1 MKLSWSH
8 LALILTLTMIVTTL
22 FISSY
27 VEQSP
32 QREAY
37 VNSGD
42 EAEPR
47 WIPLKTK
54 PTVALTDN
62 KLINWI
68 DELLAKCFSLT
79 QLNIDSKSAYCQNRY
94 FVTSAGAAYATYV
107 DRVRTTLKSEAANQY
122 VALPNAP
129 LVVQSPSVSKRR
141 FYYTVYATMMVTTVE
156 RKEITPRI
164 ENITLYVK
172 PSRTTN
178 SESNF
183 VITGIRI

>member
-1 MKLSWSH
+1 MKLNWSH
-8 LALILTLTMIVTTL
+8 FAIFLTVVMMITTL

-32 QREAY
+32 QRQAY
-37 VNSGD
+37 SNQGSSSDPKWV
-42 EAEPR
+42 
-47 WIPLKTK
+47 PLPTK
-54 PTVALTDN
+54 PAVALTDN

-68 DELLAKCFSLT
+68 DETLAKCFSLT
-79 QLNIDSKSAYCQNRY
+79 QLNIDNKSAYCQHRY

-107 DRVRTTLKSEAANQY
+107 DRVRETLTSEAANQY
-122 VALPNAP
+122 VALPYAP
-129 LVVQSPSVSKRR
+129 LIVQSPSVEKQR
-141 FYYTVYATMMVTTVE
+141 FYYTVYATMVVTTVE
-156 RKEITPRI
+156 RKSITPRI

-178 SESNF
+178 YEGNF